1 MDSASSLPV
10 LRMRL
15 QRTPEPAR
23 VVVRLHRTT
32 DPPRAHLC
40 AMFPCEQKGGS
51 LAGRRVKRFTN
62 LATANYKEKR
72 SESKIKMADLRN
84 HSLALRAIH
93 DADVRFGIL
102 PSQSRF
108 REDDEV
114 KG

>member
-1 MDSASSLPV
+1 MASAAAQDVPSAEPGQRLRSRAASSHDRQAIGP
-10 LRMRL
+10 
-15 QRTPEPAR
+15 
-23 VVVRLHRTT
+23 
-32 DPPRAHLC
+32 HLWPT
-40 AMFPCEQKGGS
+40 FLCEEKGGS